1 MTKLRRRIVA
11 IVSILIGIICI
22 VLFFLIKN
30 ANELLKTELEK
41 LLGKDFHVERIELKW
56 GSVDAYGIKL
66 LKDNGEIA
74 RAESMTIRAD
84 LLGFLKRHYSVS
96 SISIEKPYLK
106 FVIDKHGALLVPFVN
121 GVGKKG
127 ELEGNKSDTAF
138 AVGKLLIN
146 NGQVLLQDERLP
158 ATQNTLTLKELNL
171 SFSGLVYPFEN
182 SLSGVKLSVVSEGKI
197 ISGGVKVDGKINI
210 KTGSLDMRI
219 DARDLILLDLDTKGP
234 IFSAEIM
241 TLSVASK
248 EDLKGKYYFFDN
260 VMFKRPFVRYET
272 DNGGELVSPWKDAI
286 EELQKVYAAS
296 SSR

>member
-56 GSVDAYGIKL
+56 GRVDAYGIRL

-96 SISIEKPYLK
+96 SLSIEKPYLK
-106 FVIDKHGALLVPFVN
+106 FVIDKHGTLMVPFVN
-121 GVGKKG
+121 GICRKG
-127 ELEGNKSDTAF
+127 EVEGSNSDTAF
-138 AVGKLLIN
+138 SIGRLLIN

-158 ATQNTLTLKELNL
+158 ATQNTMTLKELHL

-182 SLSGVKLSVVSEGKI
+182 SISGVKLSVVSEGKI
-197 ISGGVKVDGKINI
+197 VSGGVKVDGEINM

-219 DARDLILLDLDTKGP
+219 DARNLILLDLDTKGP
-234 IFSAEIM
+234 IFSTEIM
-241 TLSVASK
+241 TLSGASK
-248 EDLKGKYYFFDN
+248 EDRKGKYCFFDN

-272 DNGGELVSPWKDAI
+272 DNGGELLSPWKDAI

-296 SSR
+296 SGR